1 MFTYI
6 VRRIVINVPV
16 LLGITILVFLMINAA
31 PGDPATFFVNP
42 EMGGSAE
49 QLANIRHQ
57 FGLDQPLPVRYVKWL
72 GQTVQGDL
80 GYRIIN
86 GDRISTLI
94 WQRLKATGILV
105 GLALALGVTLGMLL
119 GVFTAV
125 KKYSFWDYLLTGL
138 SFVGISMP
146 AFVVGILGLYL
157 LALKIPIFPAGGMG
171 TVGQDATLGDGLYHA
186 ALPALLLS
194 LYYVATF
201 MRYTRFSVLDVLGQD
216 FVRTARA
223 KGLQEKRVLSVHV
236 LRNGLLPVITMIGLS
251 LPNLVVGALFMET
264 IFSWPGTG
272 RLYLEAVQSRD
283 YPLLMGLNLVTA
295 TVILLCNLATD
306 VAYAFV
312 DPRVRYS

>member
-6 VRRIVINVPV
+6 VRRILINVPV

-31 PGDPATFFVNP
+31 PGDPAAFFVNP
-42 EMGGSAE
+42 DMGGDPE

-57 FGLDQPLPVRYVKWL
+57 FGLDQPLPIRYVKWL

-94 WQRLKATGILV
+94 WQRLKATGTLV
-105 GLALALGVTLGMLL
+105 SLALALGLTLGVLL
-119 GVFTAV
+119 GVFTAI

-171 TVGQDATLGDGLYHA
+171 TVGQDPTLGDGLYHA

-194 LYYVATF
+194 LYYIATF
-201 MRYTRFSVLDVLGQD
+201 MRYTRFSVLEVLGQD

-223 KGLQEKRVLSVHV
+223 KGLHEKRVLSVHV

-306 VAYAFV
+306 ITYAFV